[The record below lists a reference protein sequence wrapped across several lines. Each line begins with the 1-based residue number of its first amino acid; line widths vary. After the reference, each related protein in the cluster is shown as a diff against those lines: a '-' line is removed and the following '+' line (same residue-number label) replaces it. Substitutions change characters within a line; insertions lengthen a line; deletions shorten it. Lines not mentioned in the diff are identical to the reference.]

1 MVGEMAW
8 DNGEVDGLRI
18 GLITDIHG
26 NVVALEAV
34 LADLARE
41 PVDRLICLGDVA
53 AIGPHPREVIA
64 RLRTLGCPVTM
75 GNTDAWLFAP
85 PAIAGASERGR
96 LMLDITHWNAQQL
109 SADDLAYVRG
119 FPLTVDLALDD
130 GGILLCYHGSPRSF
144 DDVLAATTPDQDVAR
159 LLAGVQATVLAGGH
173 THVQMV
179 RRYEDVHLINVGS
192 VGLPGVTEGSP
203 ELPRPPANAQWAE
216 YGILTVGDG
225 HLGIELRR
233 TALDIASVR
242 QTARDSG
249 MPHADWWLRRWA
261 SA

>member
-1 MVGEMAW
+1 MGEMAR
-8 DNGEVDGLRI
+8 DNEEVDELRI
-18 GLITDIHG
+18 GLIADIHG

-34 LADLARE
+34 LTELARE

-85 PAIAGASERGR
+85 PTLAGASERVR

-109 SADDLAYVRG
+109 STDDLAYVRA
-119 FPLTVDLALDD
+119 FPLTVEIALDD
-130 GGILLCYHGSPRSF
+130 GGLLLCYHGSPRSF
-144 DDVLAATTPDQDVAR
+144 DDVLAATTPDQEVAR
-159 LLAGVQATVLAGGH
+159 LLAGVQATVLVGGH
-173 THVQMV
+173 THIQMV

-203 ELPRPPANAQWAE
+203 ELPRPPAEVRWAE
-216 YGILTVGDG
+216 YGILHVGGG
-225 HLGIELRR
+225 HLGIDLRR
-233 TALDIASVR
+233 TALDIAAVR
-242 QTARDSG
+242 QAARDTG

-261 SA
+261 RV

>member
-1 MVGEMAW
+1 MAW

-18 GLITDIHG
+18 GLIADIHG

-34 LADLARE
+34 LAALARE

-64 RLRTLGCPVTM
+64 RLRALGCPVTM
-75 GNTDAWLFAP
+75 GNTDAWLCAP
-85 PAIAGASERGR
+85 PSIDEASERVR
-96 LMLDITHWNAQQL
+96 LMLDITRWNAQQL
-109 SADDLAYVRG
+109 SADDLAYVRA
-119 FPLTVDLALDD
+119 FPLTVELALDD
-130 GGILLCYHGSPRSF
+130 GGLLLCYHGSPRSF
-144 DDVLAATTPDQDVAR
+144 DDVLAATTPAHEVAR

-203 ELPRPPANAQWAE
+203 ELPRPPAKARWAE
-216 YGILTVGDG
+216 YGVLTVESGRLDIG
-225 HLGIELRR
+225 LRR
-233 TALDIASVR
+233 TSLDVTAVR
-242 QTARDSG
+242 QAAHDSG
-249 MPHADWWLRRWA
+249 MPHADWWARRWA
-261 SA
+261 RA